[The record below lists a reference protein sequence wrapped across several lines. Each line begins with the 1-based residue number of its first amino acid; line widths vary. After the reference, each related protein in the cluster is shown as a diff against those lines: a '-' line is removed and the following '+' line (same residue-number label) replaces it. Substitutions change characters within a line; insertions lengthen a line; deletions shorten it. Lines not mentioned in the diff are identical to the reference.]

1 MPTGV
6 VDAARTMTPP
16 TGGSS
21 SSSSSLDD
29 RPEFGNLIHGADEAR
44 QRFSD
49 FTHEVSQLEHCLEVV
64 QVALGSSERE
74 TTVAQAAATDS

>member
-1 MPTGV
+1 MTLPT
-6 VDAARTMTPP
+6 REL
-16 TGGSS
+16 SS
-21 SSSSSLDD
+21 LSSSLDD
-29 RPEFGNLIHGADEAR
+29 RHEFRELVYGADEAR